1 MQHSIPADVTGV
13 TISIDA
19 IDPNNN
25 LVPIADV
32 TSDMIG
38 TFGYTWKPTM
48 AGDYKISASFVG
60 DDSYGSSWAQTYAT
74 VVDAPTATATTTQAP
89 QSNCTQPMEL
99 YFALSTIAIILAIA
113 IVGVL
118 LLKKRP

>member
-13 TISIDA
+13 PISIDA

-25 LVPIADV
+25 PVHIADV
-32 TSDMIG
+32 TSDISG

-48 AGDYKISASFVG
+48 AGDYKITASFVG
-60 DDSYGSSWAQTYAT
+60 DDSYGSSWAQTCAT
-74 VVDAPTATATTTQAP
+74 VVDAPTSTATTTQAP
-89 QSNCTQPMEL
+89 QSNSTEPMEL
-99 YFALSTIAIILAIA
+99 YFAISTIAIILAIA